1 MQYNWYLAKYFLCN
15 VSGINTNK
23 ILFLRKLKE
32 ARKKAQEDNVKRKAE
47 AKEEHK
53 QKSLK
58 GMKKEDEDSDD
69 EEDINK
75 GKSATWQNHLLY
87 IIIY

>member
-1 MQYNWYLAKYFLCN
+1 MQYIKLVFSQVFFVHW
-15 VSGINTNK
+15 SGININK

-75 GKSATWQNHLLY
+75 GKLYKIIYY
-87 IIIY
+87 IIMY